1 MQAVK
6 IKPLDRF
13 TDDEFFEFCRLNDD
27 LHMERDAE
35 GNIIV
40 MDLTGSDT
48 SNFNSEVN
56 YELVDWNRE
65 ERTGKTFDSNG
76 GFTLPD
82 SSVRGPDAAWVA
94 MERWKKLPKED
105 RAKFAHISP
114 DFIIEIRSKTDNLE
128 VLKTK
133 MEEYI
138 KNGVRLAWLIDP
150 IEQQTFIYR
159 INGTIE
165 LVDNFETPLSGEE
178 VLKGFELRL
187 SELLEED

>member
-65 ERTGKTFDSNG
+65 ERAGKTFDSNG